1 MSDHFFSRWSRRK
14 QDAAKGLTL
23 AEPAAPVATIEATT
37 EATNAPPL
45 APVPPPV
52 ETAIAEPMPTL
63 EEAQALTP
71 GSDFVAFMKQGVP
84 ADVRNAAVKK
94 LFSDPH
100 FNVMDGLDI
109 YIGDYNTPDPL
120 PAGMLQKMVSAQFM
134 NLVPPEA
141 TEPLEPAGALEME
154 NPNLE
159 ATPSKTPPVV
169 AQSPHSQ
176 ADAALPDP
184 HSSEHDDPDL
194 QLQPNHAPASPDP
207 GPGAG

>member
-14 QDAAKGLTL
+14 QDASKGLPL
-23 AEPAAPVATIEATT
+23 AEPAAPVTASEAI
-37 EATNAPPL
+37 NAPPL
-45 APVPPPV
+45 APVPAPV

-71 GSDFVAFMKQGVP
+71 SSDFVAFMKQGVP

-120 PAGMLQKMVSAQFM
+120 PVGMLQKMVSAQFM

-141 TEPLEPAGALEME
+141 TEPLEPAGALALE

-159 ATPSKTPPVV
+159 AMASKTPPLV

-176 ADAALPDP
+176 ADAALPDS